1 MGDHRVSIKLE
12 FSMHGHEAKND
23 WWLNWSDSV
32 PQRVAEWVEEN
43 KDKAMAKFM
52 ETQFE
57 AQERVDAIT
66 ENLERE
72 QLAKLK
78 AKYEGSSGAGQ

>member
-23 WWLNWSDSV
+23 WWLNWSDNI
-32 PQRVAEWVEEN
+32 PERVAEWVEGQ
-43 KDKAMAKFM
+43 KSKAMDKY
-52 ETQFE
+52 FE
-57 AQERVDAIT
+57 A
-66 ENLERE
+66 ENLEEERRAALLEDVERE

-78 AKYEGSSGAGQ
+78 AKYEPRNP